1 METFYHY
8 DLETP
13 SGYIFKSVYFI
24 HSTMDKIPIT
34 GTLYIGNPKTG
45 NLNEACVTI
54 SVSYP
59 ECLRAFD
66 LSDGSP
72 PPIDISVASLIL
84 TKYYESYTE
93 GSKFPKGQ
101 GTREMIVSALS
112 LIKQL
117 CSFVKEFD
125 LNDASS
131 KECDNGTPI
140 SLPYFYITQ
149 KWKTWYEG
157 VFNAYLKPASLY
169 TKYHQALDVLK
180 QTRLGDF
187 HVFSANYLFGQT
199 PQVKEVIR
207 TVYEDSHTVGEFF
220 AELYSSQSVN
230 MTCILIQPWIDK
242 FMRDMRMD
250 MYIVHQKWYIHVEE
264 IPKYTFYNKRRT
276 FTIKRRKN
284 RGTRKSGAVWS

>member
-1 METFYHY
+1 METFYNY

-24 HSTMDKIPIT
+24 RSTYDNIPIT
-34 GTLYIGNPKTG
+34 GTLYVGNPKTG
-45 NLNEACVTI
+45 NLNEACTTI

-59 ECLRAFD
+59 ESLRAYD
-66 LSDGSP
+66 LSNDRP
-72 PPIDISVASLIL
+72 PPIDITVASLIL
-84 TKYYESYTE
+84 TKYYEACTE
-93 GSKFPKGQ
+93 TMKLPKGK

-117 CSFVKEFD
+117 CPFVKEFD

-157 VFNAYLKPASLY
+157 VFNAYLKPATLY
-169 TKYHQALDVLK
+169 TNYHQALDNLK
-180 QTRLGDF
+180 QTRLGSFD
-187 HVFSANYLFGQT
+187 VFSANYLFGQT
-199 PQVKEVIR
+199 LKVKEVIR
-207 TVYEDSHTVGEFF
+207 SAYEQSTTLENFF
-220 AELYSSQSVN
+220 AILYTSQSVT

-242 FMRDMRMD
+242 FMRDMRID
-250 MYIVHQKWYIHVEE
+250 VYILYQKWYIHVES
-264 IPKYTFYNKRRT
+264 IPTYSFYNKRRS

-284 RGTRKSGAVWS
+284 TGIHKKGSIWL

>member
-13 SGYIFKSVYFI
+13 SGYLFKSVYFI
-24 HSTMDKIPIT
+24 RSTNDKIPIT
-34 GTLYIGNPKTG
+34 GTLYVGNPKTG
-45 NLNEACVTI
+45 NLHEACTTI

-59 ECLRAFD
+59 ESLRAYD
-66 LSDGSP
+66 LSDGRP
-72 PPIDISVASLIL
+72 PPIDITVASLIL
-84 TKYYESYTE
+84 TKHYEACTE
-93 GSKFPKGQ
+93 EMKLPKGK

-117 CSFVKEFD
+117 CPFVREFD

-157 VFNAYLKPASLY
+157 VFNAYLKPAALY
-169 TKYHQALDVLK
+169 AKYHQALDHLK
-180 QTRLGDF
+180 QTRLGSFD
-187 HVFSANYLFGQT
+187 VFSATYLFGQT

-207 TVYEDSHTVGEFF
+207 TAYEDSETIAEFF
-220 AELYSSQSVN
+220 ANLYTTQSVS
-230 MTCILIQPWIDK
+230 MTCIVIQPWIDK

-250 MYIVHQKWYIHVEE
+250 TYILHQKWYIHVNTIPTYFNTHLE
-264 IPKYTFYNKRRT
+264 IL
-276 FTIKRRKN
+276 
-284 RGTRKSGAVWS
+284 